1 MALGG
6 RRGVA
11 MRHTSIPHLGGCSDT
26 HNTMLLHNCFVVCH
40 LRRVWKGPSPAV
52 LGMARGQSHFSFLE
66 ASVVSS
72 LEAPGTSLG
81 VELSS

>member
-1 MALGG
+1 MQ
-6 RRGVA
+6 R
-11 MRHTSIPHLGGCSDT
+11 TSIPHPGGCSDT

-52 LGMARGQSHFSFLE
+52 PGMARGQSHFSFLE